1 MRVGKSILRVR
12 LWDHFEP
19 DSCQW
24 SSLMQSSTKQGS
36 WSQRKPQKTV
46 PETRN
51 WHMGEVLIGE
61 EWCYTPHSKASL
73 TKKWKEG
80 FLTVPARKSKKYL
93 RQKQT
98 GRWRTIEQ
106 YTHLHTHTNHK
117 KHTNTC
123 SRINV
128 EMQPKGKK
136 FLVYLPYS
144 LCVLQWAGGA
154 WPWLKND
161 THGPAFLSTSKHKTY
176 AQSTCT

>member
-24 SSLMQSSTKQGS
+24 SSLMQSSKKEGS
-36 WSQRKPQKTV
+36 WSQRKPNKTV

-51 WHMGEVLIGE
+51 WHIGEVLIGE
-61 EWCYTPHSKASL
+61 EWCYTPHSKASP
-73 TKKWKEG
+73 TKTMKGRIFDCASKEEQ
-80 FLTVPARKSKKYL
+80 KKFATETN
-93 RQKQT
+93 RQMENNRAIHT
-98 GRWRTIEQ
+98 P
-106 YTHLHTHTNHK
+106 THTNHK

-123 SRINV
+123 SRINM
-128 EMQPKGKK
+128 ETQPKGKK

-161 THGPAFLSTSKHKTY
+161 THGLALLSTSKHKTY